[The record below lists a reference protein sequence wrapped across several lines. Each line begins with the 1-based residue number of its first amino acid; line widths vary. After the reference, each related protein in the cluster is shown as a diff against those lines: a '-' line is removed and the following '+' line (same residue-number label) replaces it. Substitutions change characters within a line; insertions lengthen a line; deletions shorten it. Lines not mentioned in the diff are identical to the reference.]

1 MRIAYI
7 APYQGPDLVK
17 HRPIVRNLSL
27 AARVKIGLVSELL
40 QKSSHSLE
48 ILSQGEVIERKLK
61 FYPGFREPE
70 TLDGNIPIYYS
81 SALPVRFFNG
91 LWSSWSTLRLFK
103 ARHRVAPFDIV
114 VIYNLKPPQVA
125 CANYAIQRL
134 GLPVILEYEDDAFR
148 GIWGNS
154 GTRLTAKHYLS
165 SAKRLLR
172 SFSGCIAAS
181 PYLLSETSASIPK
194 LLLRGV
200 VAEAFLNCNKSG
212 KKNWVV
218 FSGTLEQTQ
227 GLEQLIKAWQ
237 MLEMPDWELHIA
249 GQGSIM
255 AALQEMAKDNPS
267 IIFHGLLNRDENAR
281 LLCMAKLGMNPQD
294 PPRAL
299 GTVFA
304 FKIIEYLAAGMHV
317 ITTPRGMLEPE
328 LEAGISYIKDN
339 SPASIAAGL
348 KKAISDRLYDCTAEQ
363 AALQIYG
370 PGTVSR
376 SLDGLFKQVISVRNG
391 KKGAGLA
398 NETASLADS
407 DRLNSVR
414 QII

>member
-1 MRIAYI
+1 MKIAYI
-7 APYQGPDLVK
+7 TPYQGPELVK
-17 HRPIVRNLSL
+17 RRPIVRNLSL

-40 QKSSHSLE
+40 ERNSHSVE
-48 ILSQGEVIERKLK
+48 ILSQGEVIERQFK

-70 TLDGNIPIYYS
+70 TLEGNIPIYYS
-81 SALPVRFFNG
+81 SALPVRFLNG
-91 LWSSWSTLRLFK
+91 LWSSWSTLWLFK

-154 GTRLTAKHYLS
+154 GTTLTAKHYLS
-165 SAKRLLR
+165 SAKRLLG

-181 PYLLSETSASIPK
+181 PYLLSQTSASIPK

-200 VAEAFLNCNKSG
+200 VAKAFLNSNKSG

-237 MLEMPDWELHIA
+237 MLEMPSWELHIA
-249 GQGSIM
+249 GQGSIT
-255 AALQEMAKDNPS
+255 ADLQKMAKDNPS
-267 IIFHGLLNRDENAR
+267 VIFHGLLNRDENAR
-281 LLCMAKLGMNPQD
+281 LLCMAKIGMNPQD
-294 PPRAL
+294 PPRAP

-317 ITTPRGMLEPE
+317 ITTPRGTLEPE

-339 SPASIAAGL
+339 SPESIAAGL
-348 KKAISDRLYDCTAEQ
+348 KKAISDRLYERTAEQ
-363 AALQIYG
+363 AALKIYG
-370 PGTVSR
+370 PAAISR
-376 SLDGLFKQVISVRNG
+376 SLDSLFKQVIARRAGRNG
-391 KKGAGLA
+391 ADVV
-398 NETASLADS
+398 NERRVSADTDKLGS
-407 DRLNSVR
+407 AR